1 MKYFIE
7 VELPVLL
14 EHLAINSSQYCL
26 IATKHAIIK
35 YYGKKTKATERL
47 DLSAKCEEIIF
58 FSFQSP
64 CISWPCQ
71 NGATC
76 AAHYEKNSYVCVC
89 AKGYTGKYCERGNV
103 LAM

>member
-1 MKYFIE
+1 MQ
-7 VELPVLL
+7 LNTPLL
-14 EHLAINSSQYCL
+14 NIME
-26 IATKHAIIK
+26 
-35 YYGKKTKATERL
+35 KTKATERL
-47 DLSAKCEEIIF
+47 DLTAKCEEVIF
-58 FSFQSP
+58 FTFQSP